1 MIRFTI
7 PGPAVPKGRPRVT
20 RTGHAYTPQRTK
32 AYAEKVQWIAKAFAP
47 KTPLS
52 GPVSVRIVEYRKG
65 TPDARPDIDNALK
78 NLLDAMNGLIW
89 QDDSQVVRLFAEK
102 RYDPKSPR
110 VEVEVEE
117 VEPA

>member
-1 MIRFTI
+1 MIYFTI

-32 AYAEKVQWIAKAFAP
+32 AYAEKVQWVAKAFAP

-65 TPDARPDIDNALK
+65 TPEARPDIDNVLK

-89 QDDSQVVRLFAEK
+89 QDDSQVVQLFAEK
-102 RYDPKSPR
+102 RHDKKAPR
-110 VEVEVEE
+110 VEVEVKE
-117 VEPA
+117 VESA